1 MQTMKNEQSATIL
14 INGEW
19 HKTDNVTP
27 SFNPATKEEIIG
39 YFSEGTINHT
49 EAAINSANQ
58 AYLQWSKFTAV
69 QRAQVLKN
77 IATMLSERKNSLAE
91 LITKEMGKPLQEALG
106 EVEVAIQ
113 TAIYFSGEGKKAMGE
128 VIPSMVQGRHIH
140 TVRTSIGVIGCIT
153 PWNYPI
159 SLAAYKIFSA
169 FIAGNTV
176 VWKPSPE
183 VNCTA
188 TQFTSYMVESGLPPG
203 ILNLVTSS
211 SPEVGEYIV
220 SHKDVPLLT
229 FTGSTNVGIKIAQ
242 EAAKQL
248 KRVTLE
254 LGGLNAAIVMKDADI
269 DLAVSQIVASGYGT
283 SGQRCTATRR
293 VFIYE
298 SIKDLFLEKLIQ
310 ATSKLIIGNGL
321 KDSTQVGPIINE
333 TSLRQIDGAVQKAIE
348 EGAKLV
354 IGGHTL
360 MEDEGYYYAPT
371 ILDDIETTFEIAQEE
386 VFGPVLSIITFD
398 HYEQVITWNNDTK
411 YGLST
416 AVFTNDLSIAM
427 QAQNDISTGLVYI
440 NAGTANAELGVPF
453 GGLKMSGN
461 GQREV
466 SHHTLDFMT
475 EWKSV
480 YISYGG

>member
-1 MQTMKNEQSATIL
+1 MQTMKNEQSASIY

-19 HKTDNVTP
+19 HKTENVTP
-27 SFNPATKEEIIG
+27 SFNPATKEVIG
-39 YFSEGTINHT
+39 YFSEATINHT
-49 EAAINSANQ
+49 EEAIKNANQ
-58 AYLQWSKFTAV
+58 AYLKWSKLTAV
-69 QRAQVLKN
+69 QRAQVLKD
-77 IATMLSERKNSLAE
+77 IATKLSERKSDLAE
-91 LITKEMGKPLQEALG
+91 LITKEMGKPLHEALG

-113 TAIYFSGEGKKAMGE
+113 TAIYFSGEGKRAMGE
-128 VIPSMVQGRHIH
+128 VIPSMMQGRHIH
-140 TVRTSIGVIGCIT
+140 TVRTSTGVVGCIT

-203 ILNLVTSS
+203 VLNLVTSS
-211 SPEVGEYIV
+211 SPSIGETIV

-229 FTGSTNVGIKIAQ
+229 FTGSTNVGVKIAQ

-254 LGGLNAAIVMKDADI
+254 LGGINAAIVMKDANI
-269 DLAVSQIVASGYGT
+269 DLAVSQIIASGYGT

-293 VFIYE
+293 VFIHE
-298 SIKDLFLEKLIQ
+298 SIKDGFLQKLLQ
-310 ATSKLIIGNGL
+310 ETSKLRIGNGL
-321 KDSTQVGPIINE
+321 KASTQVGPIINE
-333 TSLRQIDGAVQKAIE
+333 TSLKQIDCAVQKAIE
-348 EGAKLV
+348 EGARLV
-354 IGGHTL
+354 IGGHIL

-371 ILDDIETTFEIAQEE
+371 ILDDIQTTFEIAQEE
-386 VFGPVLSIITFD
+386 VFGPVLSIITFNN
-398 HYEQVITWNNDTK
+398 YEQVIDWNNDTK

-427 QAQNDISTGLVYI
+427 QAQNDLTTGLVYI

-466 SHHTLDFMT
+466 SHHMLDFMT